1 MLWLTVFFV
10 VPLGFLAY
18 QSLQSGNFDVGY
30 SFSWAWGN
38 YWHAVRDYRA
48 QFIRSLEYA
57 GIATLL
63 ALVVSYPVAYWI
75 AFRGGRWKNL
85 LLLFIVAPFFVT
97 YLIRTL
103 AWQTILEDHG
113 FVVNTLQNLH
123 VLGSGGRLLATGTA
137 VVAGITYNF
146 LPFMALPLYV
156 SLEQVD
162 PRLIEA
168 AEDLYANKIR
178 AFLRVT
184 LPLSLPGVVAGTL
197 LTFIPAAGGC
207 DVVHSHGCD
216 PRLRRGLRVHRRY
229 RAVDRDSPLSAVA
242 VQRNRP
248 RRSVLASVWAFVKR
262 NVLTVYSILFFIY
275 LMLPIAVVVV
285 FSFNNP
291 VGKFNYT
298 WQGFTWNN
306 WRYWNGVPGI
316 QSAITLSLEIALIAS
331 LVATALGT
339 MIALALVRYRFR
351 TRAATNIL
359 IFLPLSTPEIVLGAS
374 LLTLFLNVTFFPFG
388 FWTILIAHVMFCIS
402 FAVVTVKA
410 RLIGFDRHL
419 EEAAMDL
426 GANEFTTFRK
436 VTLPLITPAVLA
448 AFLLCFAI
456 SVDDFVVTYFNS
468 GSSVTFPIYV
478 WGAARIGAPAQVNV
492 IGTAIFV
499 IAISAALA
507 NVLIQMRRE
516 KR

>member
-1 MLWLTVFFV
+1 MW
-10 VPLGFLAY
+10 
-18 QSLQSGNFDVGY
+18 
-30 SFSWAWGN
+30 
-38 YWHAVRDYRA
+38 
-48 QFIRSLEYA
+48 RS
-57 GIATLL
+57 I
-63 ALVVSYPVAYWI
+63 
-75 AFRGGRWKNL
+75 
-85 LLLFIVAPFFVT
+85 
-97 YLIRTL
+97 
-103 AWQTILEDHG
+103 
-113 FVVNTLQNLH
+113 
-123 VLGSGGRLLATGTA
+123 
-137 VVAGITYNF
+137 
-146 LPFMALPLYV
+146 
-156 SLEQVD
+156 
-162 PRLIEA
+162 
-168 AEDLYANKIR
+168 
-178 AFLRVT
+178 
-184 LPLSLPGVVAGTL
+184 
-197 LTFIPAAGGC
+197 
-207 DVVHSHGCD
+207 
-216 PRLRRGLRVHRRY
+216 
-229 RAVDRDSPLSAVA
+229 
-242 VQRNRP
+242 
-248 RRSVLASVWAFVKR
+248 KR

-275 LMLPIAVVVV
+275 LLLPIAVVVL

-331 LVATALGT
+331 LVATVLGT

-351 TRAATNIL
+351 FRAATNIL

-374 LLTLFLNVTFFPFG
+374 LLTLFLNLTFVPFG
-388 FWTILIAHVMFCIS
+388 FWTILVAHVMFCVS

-426 GANEFTTFRK
+426 GANEWTTFQK
-436 VTLPLITPAVLA
+436 VTLPLIAPAVLA

-499 IAISAALA
+499 IAISGALA

-516 KR
+516 KRA